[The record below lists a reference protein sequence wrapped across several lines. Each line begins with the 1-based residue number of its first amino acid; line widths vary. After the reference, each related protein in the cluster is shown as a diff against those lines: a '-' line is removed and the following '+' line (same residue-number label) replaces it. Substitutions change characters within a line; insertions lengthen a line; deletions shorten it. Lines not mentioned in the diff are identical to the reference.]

1 MTDTKKQMKNK
12 KSQGKKGTKTI
23 FEKQNG
29 QMKVIERERE
39 RDKREKREKKSAYFD
54 KAFQL

>member
-1 MTDTKKQMKNK
+1 MKNK

-39 RDKREKREKKSAYFD
+39 RDKRGKREKKSAYFD